1 MSRRFRMI
9 VSAAC
14 ALAAVVLGLLYANH
28 VEGQAES
35 IRAEAVARYG
45 GEVTRLLVATKAL
58 EAGDV
63 ISSANTAEK
72 EWLSDLAPKGALT
85 DFSQVKGKQVSV
97 PVSQGAP
104 LCELN
109 FREGSAMADV
119 PSGYVAL
126 SVPLTDKLGLTSAVG
141 VGTTLAAYK
150 VADSKT
156 ALLTADVQVLLAPAN
171 DGSTVLSKGSLC
183 VAVRPK
189 DVASLLSASSEG
201 SLRLVIPASDVGDLS
216 GDGAGAAAAPSEVGV
231 VSGAGTASGVTTG
244 ASGAAAGTAQ
254 TGQGNESQVGDGAA
268 AATGSGQVA
277 NGEEER

>member
-14 ALAAVVLGLLYANH
+14 ALAAVVLCLLYANH

-45 GEVTRLLVATKAL
+45 GEVTRLLVATKTL

-189 DVASLLSASSEG
+189 DVAALLSASSEG

-216 GDGAGAAAAPSEVGV
+216 GDGAGAAPSEVGAV
-231 VSGAGTASGVTTG
+231 PGAGTAGVGTSG
-244 ASGAAAGTAQ
+244 ASGAAAAGTAQ
-254 TGQGNESQVGDGAA
+254 SGQGNESQVGDGAA
-268 AATGSGQVA
+268 AATGSDQVA

>member
-14 ALAAVVLGLLYANH
+14 ALAAVVLCLLYANH

-189 DVASLLSASSEG
+189 DVAALLSASSEG

-216 GDGAGAAAAPSEVGV
+216 GDGAGAAPSEVGA
-231 VSGAGTASGVTTG
+231 VSGAGTTSG

-254 TGQGNESQVGDGAA
+254 TGQGNASQVGDGAA

>member
-14 ALAAVVLGLLYANH
+14 ALAAVVLCLLYSNH

-63 ISSANTAEK
+63 ISTANTAEK

-126 SVPLTDKLGLTSAVG
+126 SVPLTDKLGLTSAVE

-189 DVASLLSASSEG
+189 DVAALLSASSEG

-216 GDGAGAAAAPSEVGV
+216 GDGAGAAPSEVGV
-231 VSGAGTASGVTTG
+231 VSGAGTAGAGTSG
-244 ASGAAAGTAQ
+244 ASGAAAAGTAQ
-254 TGQGNESQVGDGAA
+254 TGQGNASQVGDGAA
-268 AATGSGQVA
+268 AATGSDQVA